1 METMFG
7 DATYTVSFE
16 DGQETGVPGTLSTPS
31 RARSNSPFPDPH
43 GYSPVPL
50 RRPPGVRVRHRGR
63 KAGRGRPP
71 DVPPEDTELDR
82 VENVGHH
89 GDRIVVLSA
98 RIENADGMRHVLDR
112 LSELDEVDRVIDE
125 LDQRVD
131 DNCALFLRVD
141 KQAAFGGEVRL
152 GPGITVRAKVEA
164 YPAKKEAAV
173 ENARETLGRLADD
186 SDDNGDDSDTSDD
199 DTSDDD
205 ASGDDDTSDE
215 S

>member
-1 METMFG
+1 MAKVPFHYVDLRTFSYATEDEKRVE
-7 DATYTVSFE
+7 DA
-16 DGQETGVPGTLSTPS
+16 
-31 RARSNSPFPDPH
+31 
-43 GYSPVPL
+43 L
-50 RRPPGVRVRHRGR
+50 RTFL
-63 KAGRGRPP
+63 
-71 DVPPEDTELDR
+71 PEDTELDR

-112 LSELDEVDRVIDE
+112 LAGLDDVDRVIDE

-141 KQAAFGGEVRL
+141 KQAAFRGDVRL

-173 ENARETLGRLADD
+173 ENARETLSRLADGD
-186 SDDNGDDSDTSDD
+186 SESPA
-199 DTSDDD
+199 DD
-205 ASGDDDTSDE
+205 A
-215 S
+215 